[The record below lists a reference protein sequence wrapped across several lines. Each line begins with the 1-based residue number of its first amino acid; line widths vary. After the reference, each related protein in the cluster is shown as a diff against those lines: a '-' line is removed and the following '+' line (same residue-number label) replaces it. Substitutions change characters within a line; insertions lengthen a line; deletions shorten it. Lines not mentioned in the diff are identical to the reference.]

1 MSGTIDDEMSPT
13 IRYVIFRKCTPTWT
27 MQENTLEGI
36 NLTYVVEGAARYT
49 INAETVDLEQ
59 GALLVTPKGSVR
71 KAVTYHDRP
80 MHCFSVDFILKNS
93 RNQELPPPLPM
104 KTTLGRHED
113 IIHLFH
119 ELSFTWAS
127 KQPGYIIKSKG
138 LFLQILHRFL
148 EIIVYKTGPCTG
160 DYRISRVIN
169 YITAH
174 YSEHITVKM
183 MAEMVNLN
191 PTYFG
196 VLFKQTMGMGFNKYL
211 IQTRVMNAEHML
223 SSGEYKV
230 VDVAESCGFTDVT
243 HFYRQFKQFK
253 GFPPS
258 HCMPKKF

>member
-1 MSGTIDDEMSPT
+1 MSGQIDEDMNPV
-13 IRYVIFRKCTPTWT
+13 IHYVIFRKCTPAWI
-27 MQENTLEGI
+27 MPEQTLESI
-36 NLTYVVEGAARYT
+36 NLTYVIEGAACYT
-49 INAETVDLEQ
+49 INTETFDLEK
-59 GALLVTPKGSVR
+59 GDLLVLPKGRIR
-71 KAVTYHDRP
+71 KAVTFHDRL
-80 MHCFSVDFILKNS
+80 MHCFSVDFSLRNS
-93 RNQELPPPLPM
+93 RNQEILPPLPV
-104 KTTLGRHED
+104 KTALGRHED

-127 KQPGYIIKSKG
+127 KQPGYIMKSRG
-138 LFLQILHRFL
+138 LFLQIFHRFL
-148 EIIVYKTGPCTG
+148 EIIVYKTGPYTG

-169 YITAH
+169 FITAH

-196 VLFKQTMGMGFNKYL
+196 VLFRQTMGISFNKYL
-211 IQTRVMNAEHML
+211 INTRVTNAEHML

-230 VDVAESCGFTDVT
+230 VDVADTCGFTDVS
-243 HFYRQFKQFK
+243 HFYKQFKHLK